1 MRPEIR
7 TLEDLNERWPGFFD
21 MIRAQNGYEV
31 ESFSYQDLMRVNE
44 AMLNDE
50 EGMETF
56 VRAMMSLQQDR
67 ALDPEISRWFEDN
80 GFVEKR
86 TVDLKRKLESLK
98 DQILTGQISDEER
111 NELTRELK
119 EVQKRSRL
127 IAEKGAKN
135 MGRSFLGLRTILG
148 DQ

>member
-31 ESFSYQDLMRVNE
+31 EGFSYQDLMRINE

-50 EGMETF
+50 EGMEIF
-56 VRAMMSLQQDR
+56 VRTIMSLQRDR
-67 ALDPEISRWFEDN
+67 AFDPEISHWFEDN

-111 NELTRELK
+111 NKLTRELK
-119 EVQKRSRL
+119 EIQRRSKL

-135 MGRSFLGLRTILG
+135 MGRSFLGLRTLLG